1 MLKEISSEAEL
12 LDHFRL
18 RHDVYAKAGFKES
31 HDSNLD
37 VTLADL
43 HARFLAAFTIKD
55 RREIQVGGIR
65 MIYRD
70 RHSPYFEFIKKLLQ
84 LTRGVQTSKQ
94 CGKLPT
100 EEAFSLTLKHS
111 GMVEFSR
118 TCVATDYRGSKLA
131 YGLIDGIAAL
141 ACEDGVRYVLGS
153 CDVRVASLYQSFG
166 YSRLADAPVQIF
178 PEVGIESCSLF
189 GDLEELPL
197 RHKEIVANFRQKLR
211 RDGYISQCATPACF
225 RAHDYAETHKHKY
238 RCPLIDS
245 SLTDQIR

>member
-1 MLKEISSEAEL
+1 MAGVAATGTVIHICIGNLNNFFSDRSYIAEPARCQSRERLVKIGFCFCWLGRCGGRKHLTCSPPGCSRKLKPS
-12 LDHFRL
+12 
-18 RHDVYAKAGFKES
+18 GS
-31 HDSNLD
+31 H
-37 VTLADL
+37 
-43 HARFLAAFTIKD
+43 
-55 RREIQVGGIR
+55 
-65 MIYRD
+65 
-70 RHSPYFEFIKKLLQ
+70 
-84 LTRGVQTSKQ
+84 
-94 CGKLPT
+94 
-100 EEAFSLTLKHS
+100 HS

-118 TCVATDYRGSKLA
+118 TCVATAYRGSKLA

-166 YSRLADAPVQIF
+166 YSRLADAPAQIF

-197 RHKEIVANFRQKLR
+197 RHKEIVENFRQKLR
-211 RDGYISQCATPACF
+211 HDGYMSQCATPACF